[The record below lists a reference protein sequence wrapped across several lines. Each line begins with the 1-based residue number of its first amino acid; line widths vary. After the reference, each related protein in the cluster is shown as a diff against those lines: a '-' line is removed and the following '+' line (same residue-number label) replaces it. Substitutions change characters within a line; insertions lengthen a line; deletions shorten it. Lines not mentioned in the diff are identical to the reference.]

1 MVFNFAVNKKI
12 TDMDKEKAFQILDNL
27 TINKLW
33 TLSLSRTDYGYLDN
47 EKDVVCFSHA
57 SSTDE
62 NVKRVKEVIDKL
74 AEDLLGAG
82 KEYERFI
89 MIIEYNANELM
100 MNELSLIHEFDVEFI
115 KKKKL
120 SWGLAKHDG
129 VERLRITLVA
139 SR

>member
-1 MVFNFAVNKKI
+1 
-12 TDMDKEKAFQILDNL
+12 MDKEKAFQILDNL

-47 EKDVVCFSHA
+47 EKDVVCFSHS

-74 AEDLLGAG
+74 AEDLLDAG
-82 KEYERFI
+82 KEYEHFI

-100 MNELSLIHEFDVEFI
+100 MNELNLIHEFDVEFI
-115 KKKKL
+115 
-120 SWGLAKHDG
+120 
-129 VERLRITLVA
+129 
-139 SR
+139 